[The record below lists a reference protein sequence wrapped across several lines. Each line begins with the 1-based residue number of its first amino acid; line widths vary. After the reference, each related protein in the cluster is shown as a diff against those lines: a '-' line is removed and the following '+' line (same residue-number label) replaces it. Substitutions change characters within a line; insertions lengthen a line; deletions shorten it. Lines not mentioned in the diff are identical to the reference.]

1 MSHKTENLERLLQHE
16 KISTDHSGSLG
27 KLGGSIELVRVSDL
41 WEEQDDE
48 IEYTVEDLLPS
59 GSLGMLGSRPK
70 SGKSTLARC
79 LSVAVASG
87 VPFLNALE
95 VEEGDV
101 IYLALEENRRS
112 VVRQFKTVALKG
124 FGMTEDE
131 AKRVLS
137 RISLICGQTPKDFQK
152 RLSELV
158 EAHKPVL
165 IVVDTLIRLLKLQD
179 GNSYAETSAG
189 LEPLLHLAHDKN
201 VTVLLLHHTKKSDS
215 GDLLGSTGISASADV
230 IITLGKKDGHRT
242 MTAEGRGISLE
253 ETILNFDQS
262 GLFYSMGVPVQEAEI
277 LAAMDKIKGFIAT
290 NDKGQGVLWKEIR
303 SGVEGRN
310 QTRNEALK
318 RLEKECVLERR
329 GKAKSKK
336 DPLKFI
342 LVPIVPTNT
351 QEPRFQDTE
360 NGSNSS
366 QILVP
371 KDDGSQEKSEFFG
384 NQDEVI
390 AFTEVD

>member
-1 MSHKTENLERLLQHE
+1 MSHKTENLERLLQQE
-16 KISTDHSGSLG
+16 KISSDSSGNHG
-27 KLGGSIELVRVSDL
+27 KLGGSIELVRVTDL
-41 WEEQDDE
+41 WEDQDDE
-48 IEYTVEDLLPS
+48 IDYTVEDLLPA

-70 SGKSTLARC
+70 GGKSTLARC
-79 LSVAVASG
+79 LSVSVASG
-87 VPFLNALE
+87 VPFLNSLE

-124 FGMTEDE
+124 FGMTEEE
-131 AKRVLS
+131 AKKVLS
-137 RISLICGQTPKDFQK
+137 RISLISGQTPKDFQK
-152 RLSELV
+152 QLSELV
-158 EAHKPVL
+158 ETHKPVL

-179 GNSYAETSAG
+179 GNSYSETSAG

-242 MTAEGRGISLE
+242 MVAEGRGISLE
-253 ETILNFDQS
+253 ETILNFDPS
-262 GLFYSMGVPVQEAEI
+262 GLFYSMGVRVEEAEV
-277 LAAMDKIKGFIAT
+277 LAAMNRIKGYIAT
-290 NDKGQGVLWKEIR
+290 KDKGQGVLWKEIR

-318 RLEKECVLERR
+318 RLENECLIERR

-336 DPLKFI
+336 GKWTGLSRQF
-342 LVPIVPTNT
+342 LSL
-351 QEPRFQDTE
+351 F
-360 NGSNSS
+360 
-366 QILVP
+366 
-371 KDDGSQEKSEFFG
+371 
-384 NQDEVI
+384 
-390 AFTEVD
+390 

>member
-1 MSHKTENLERLLQHE
+1 MSHKTENLERLLQQE

-70 SGKSTLARC
+70 AGKSTLARC

-87 VPFLNALE
+87 VPFLNVLE

-124 FGMTEDE
+124 FGMTEEE

-152 RLSELV
+152 RLAELV

-179 GNSYAETSAG
+179 GNSYSETSAG

-253 ETILNFDQS
+253 ETILNFDPS
-262 GLFYSMGVPVQEAEI
+262 GLFYSMGVRMEEAEI
-277 LAAMDKIKGFIAT
+277 LTAMERIKGFIST
-290 NDKGQGVLWKEIR
+290 KDKGQGVQWKEIR

-310 QTRNEALK
+310 QTRNEALR
-318 RLEKECVLERR
+318 RLENECVIERR

-342 LVPIVPTNT
+342 LVPTVPTIT
-351 QEPRFQDTE
+351 QESSFHDAE
-360 NGSNSS
+360 NGSSSS

-371 KDDGSQEKSEFFG
+371 EDNGFKGRSEFFG
-384 NQDEVI
+384 NQDEVLF
-390 AFTEVD
+390 FTEVD